1 MREVAAI
8 REALEMLQMK
18 KACLFDMDGLIFDTE
33 RTFMEQ
39 LSIVMEE
46 YGYHL
51 TREIY
56 CGTLGT
62 TGDELRQRMEKYYGE
77 AYPLREIGGKA
88 REKVNRIAQT
98 VGLAVKP
105 EIPQV
110 LASLQEKGISC
121 AVASSSRSDMVEKY
135 LEIAGLRKYFQV
147 VVGGEQVS
155 RSKPA
160 PDIFILAAQ
169 KLGIAPEDCVVLEDS
184 ENGVRAGKAA
194 GCATVCV
201 PDLQAPREEFF
212 RDINYMVRRKVL

>member
-8 REALEMLQMK
+8 REALDRLQMK

-39 LSIVMEE
+39 LSVVMGE
-46 YGYHL
+46 YGYRL

-56 CGTLGT
+56 CETLGMA
-62 TGDELRQRMEKYYGE
+62 GDLLRKKMETHYGE

-88 REKVNRIAQT
+88 REKVNRIAET

-110 LASLQEKGISC
+110 LASLQEKGVPC
-121 AVASSSRSDMVEKY
+121 AVASGTRSDMVEKY
-135 LEIAGLRKYFQV
+135 LEITGLRKYFQV

-155 RSKPA
+155 HSKPE
-160 PDIFILAAQ
+160 PDIFLLAAG
-169 KLGIAPEDCVVLEDS
+169 KLDIAPEDCVVLEDS

-201 PDLQAPREEFF
+201 PDLQSPREEFF
-212 RDINYMVRRKVL
+212 RDIDYMVRR